1 MSVKIFIHDAR
12 QFVEQ
17 VVVELCKKLNEVNVN
32 LNLVK
37 RTSNYYYKLT
47 KEGQQGEAEGKAMTD
62 ERYYELTEEGQ
73 QIVKGRDDI
82 GDLIRTMR
90 GWLEMPDLWEKDH
103 AVATVFK
110 MPASTTKFI
119 FKKDITGIIILSH
132 NAFFEVKGI
141 YSQDE
146 AKLLVREKVRK
157 LRSQVDYLKF
167 RQESS
172 DDNLEYERLPIPE
185 EVRNEVWRRDQA
197 KCTRCKSVFKLE
209 FDHII
214 PVSRGG
220 SNTAR

>member
-17 VVVELCKKLNEVNVN
+17 VVVELCEKLNKIN
-32 LNLVK
+32 LMIREPNN
-37 RTSNYYYKLT
+37 RF
-47 KEGQQGEAEGKAMTD
+47 
-62 ERYYELTEEGQ
+62 YEITEEGQ
-73 QIVKGRDDI
+73 QVVEGRDEI
-82 GDLIRTMR
+82 VELVRTMR
-90 GWLEMPDLWEKDH
+90 GWLEMPDLWEKDNG
-103 AVATVFK
+103 VATVFK
-110 MPASTTKFI
+110 MPASTARFI
-119 FKKDITGIIILSH
+119 FNKDITGINILCH

-141 YSQDE
+141 CSQDE
-146 AKLLVREKVRK
+146 AKLLVLEKVRK

-197 KCTRCKSVFKLE
+197 KCTRCNSVFKLE

-220 SNTAR
+220 SNTARNIQLLCEICNRQKSDSIG